1 MHDSR
6 FEGVAMATGAHYI
19 RVDNNSQVISSIDN
33 AWLEAAKGKPVIVD
47 LNIDYSKQTRFTKG
61 IVGTN
66 LKRLPLN
73 MKVKMV
79 SRALVR
85 KVTG

>member
-1 MHDSR
+1 
-6 FEGVAMATGAHYI
+6 MATGAHYVRI
-19 RVDNNSQVISSIDN
+19 ENNEGVKQALEQ
-33 AWLEAAKGKPVIVD
+33 AWKESKVGKPVIVD
-47 LNIDYSKQTRFTKG
+47 VNIDYSKKTRFTKG

-73 MKVKMV
+73 MKVKMI

>member
-1 MHDSR
+1 MQGLTQA
-6 FEGVAMATGAHYI
+6 FEC
-19 RVDNNSQVISSIDN
+19 
-33 AWLEAAKGKPVIVD
+33 AAQNKPVIVD
-47 LNIDYSKQTRFTKG
+47 VKIDYSKKTRFTEG

-73 MKVKMV
+73 AKVRMV

-85 KVTG
+85 RVTG

>member
-1 MHDSR
+1 MLDEAWR
-6 FEGVAMATGAHYI
+6 
-19 RVDNNSQVISSIDN
+19 ISK
-33 AWLEAAKGKPVIVD
+33 AGQPVVLD
-47 LNIDYSKQTRFTKG
+47 VNIDYSKQTRFTKG

-73 MKVKMV
+73 MKVRMI

-85 KVTG
+85 KVTC